1 MQMIYLGP
9 EDYEVYGLPATTSAA
24 QVAAASAMME
34 GFCRRPT
41 LGVQQYTERL
51 RFAPGAMSVRVS
63 YLPLA
68 VGDDGA
74 AKISAAK
81 ARFAHPRK
89 SECEAL
95 AWTGEVARAFGL
107 PGQWTDLAASQFEA
121 SASTGEVSVFPSLL
135 GLNFNEIEVTYMA
148 GCDPVPEAVKFACA
162 QVVRNA
168 QAMPALSVK
177 RSKVERL
184 EMEYFGSSLIDDT
197 VKLLLKPY
205 VAERLG

>member
-1 MQMIYLGP
+1 MIYLGP

-24 QVAAASAMME
+24 QVAAASAMIE
-34 GFCRRPT
+34 SFCRRPS

-51 RFAPGAMSVRVS
+51 RFAPGASSVRLS
-63 YLPLA
+63 FLPLA
-68 VGDDGA
+68 TNTDGSA
-74 AKISAAK
+74 NVTAAK

-89 SECEAL
+89 GECEAL
-95 AWTGEVARAFGL
+95 AWTAEVARAFGL
-107 PGQWTDLAASQFEA
+107 PGQWANLTCSQFEA
-121 SASTGEVSVFPSLL
+121 TATGEISVFPSLL
-135 GLNFNEIEVTYMA
+135 GLSFNEIEVTYMA

-197 VKLLLKPY
+197 VKALLKPF